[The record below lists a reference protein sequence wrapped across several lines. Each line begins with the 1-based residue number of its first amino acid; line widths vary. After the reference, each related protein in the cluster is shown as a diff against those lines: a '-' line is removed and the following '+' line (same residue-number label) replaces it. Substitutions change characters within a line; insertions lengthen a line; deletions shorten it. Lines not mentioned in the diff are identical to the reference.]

1 MRPTIF
7 TAAAAI
13 AVLLASG
20 PAEAAAPSNNH
31 QLDASFAQA
40 DKNKDGFLDA
50 EELAKA
56 FRGPTAKVIA
66 DKVGA
71 KGETHP
77 DHAFMDTW
85 DANNDGKVSK
95 AEFEKYEAAA
105 VASAKTAA
113 NRAKTYTRAARPSYR
128 APQRHGGYSN
138 RGYSNRGYSSRGY
151 SNPYQ
156 NYVRNLQRAY
166 QQQRQAYF
174 NRVRY
179 GTYSP
184 QVRGGYRGVTSHR
197 HGGRR

>member
-1 MRPTIF
+1 MRLTIF

-20 PAEAAAPSNNH
+20 PAEAAAPNNH
-31 QLDASFAQA
+31 QLDASFAKA

-56 FRGPTAKVIA
+56 FRGPNAKVIA

-85 DANNDGKVSK
+85 DANNDKKVSK

-105 VASAKTAA
+105 VAAAKAAA

-128 APQRHGGYSN
+128 APQRHRAYSN
-138 RGYSNRGYSSRGY
+138 RGYSNRGYS
-151 SNPYQ
+151 NPYQ
-156 NYVRNLQRAY
+156 NYIRSQQRAY

-174 NRVRY
+174 NRMRY

-184 QVRGGYRGVTSHR
+184 QLRGGYRGVQSHR